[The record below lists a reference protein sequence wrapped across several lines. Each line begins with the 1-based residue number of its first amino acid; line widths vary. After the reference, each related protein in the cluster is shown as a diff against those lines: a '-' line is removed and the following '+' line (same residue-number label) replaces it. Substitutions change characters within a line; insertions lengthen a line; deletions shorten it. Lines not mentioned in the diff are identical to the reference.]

1 MYLVCLPIGKCKGEY
16 LLQNKKKKEEIFGM
30 SDIMKL
36 TDIESMRNVLSNGT
50 G

>member
-16 LLQNKKKKEEIFGM
+16 LLQNKKKEIFGM

-36 TDIESMRNVLSNGT
+36 TDIESMRNVLSNST